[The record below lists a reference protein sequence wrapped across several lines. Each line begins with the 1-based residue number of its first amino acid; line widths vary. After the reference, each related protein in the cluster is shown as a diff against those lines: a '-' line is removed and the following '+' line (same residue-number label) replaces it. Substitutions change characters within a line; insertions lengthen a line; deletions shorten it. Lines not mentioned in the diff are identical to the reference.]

1 MQCRN
6 IECEDDQGGGKEE
19 VGDNPVNGIVGRSG
33 CEVRLGKVNL
43 LLEKESNII
52 CKNARNKCEKLR
64 KWRENVQN

>member
-1 MQCRN
+1 MCDKVRFRNSNERVNASEMQCRN

-43 LLEKESNII
+43 
-52 CKNARNKCEKLR
+52 CR
-64 KWRENVQN
+64 KKKAIL